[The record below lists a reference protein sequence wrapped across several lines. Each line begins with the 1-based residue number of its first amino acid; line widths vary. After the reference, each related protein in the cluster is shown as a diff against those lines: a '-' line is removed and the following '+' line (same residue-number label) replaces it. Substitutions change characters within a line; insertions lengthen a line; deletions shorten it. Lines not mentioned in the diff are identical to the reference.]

1 MRGSRRG
8 GEGIAKPARRS
19 ASAAAVLMQS
29 PEDGNQA
36 KQQNRAVRG
45 QLGRLLSKEAASPEG
60 VTINGRK
67 KQNGSKQGPSPS
79 RAASLNTPGVGSPD
93 TSRLAWEVRDGFA
106 TFCYL
111 LHAVSQEE
119 SYGCVLVVQAAC
131 TLDSVKGGLSLLPPC
146 EVESTI
152 PIPPA
157 SQQLSVVDLWQS
169 DKSNAAAYTQP
180 ATNGWERRLE
190 SAGG

>member
-29 PEDGNQA
+29 PEDGNQS
-36 KQQNRAVRG
+36 KRQNRAVRG
-45 QLGRLLSKEAASPEG
+45 QLRRLLSKEAASPEG
-60 VTINGRK
+60 VTITGRK
-67 KQNGSKQGPSPS
+67 KQGPSPS

-93 TSRLAWEVRDGFA
+93 TSRSAWEVRDGFA
-106 TFCYL
+106 TFCFL
-111 LHAVSQEE
+111 LHAISQEE

-146 EVESTI
+146 EIESTI

>member
-29 PEDGNQA
+29 PEDGRQA
-36 KQQNRAVRG
+36 KKQNRAVRG
-45 QLGRLLSKEAASPEG
+45 PLGRLSSKEAASPIG
-60 VTINGRK
+60 VTMTGRE
-67 KQNGSKQGPSPS
+67 KQIETKQGPSPS
-79 RAASLNTPGVGSPD
+79 RAVSLDTPGVGSPD
-93 TSRLAWEVRDGFA
+93 TSRLAWEVRDSFA
-106 TFCYL
+106 TFSYL
-111 LHAVSQEE
+111 LHAGSHEK
-119 SYGCVLVVQAAC
+119 SYGFVHVVQAAC
-131 TLDSVKGGLSLLPPC
+131 TLDTVKGGLTFLPPC
-146 EVESTI
+146 EIESTI

-157 SQQLSVVDLWQS
+157 LQQLRMVDRWQS
-169 DKSNAAAYTQP
+169 GKSNAAAYIQP